1 MKYVLAVLMAV
12 SALAHAEDAYQPINP
27 ERIPDRVQ
35 TVLVTLKSVNNIRQ
49 ACEAENKR
57 RFGKGFGYDMEAC
70 SFRDAIMVNG
80 EPTMT
85 CLILV
90 PKTTTMHIY
99 GHELRHCYEGQWHK

>member
-1 MKYVLAVLMAV
+1 MKYILALLVVV
-12 SALAHAEDAYQPINP
+12 STFANAEDAYQPINP
-27 ERIPDRVQ
+27 ERVPRVE

-49 ACEAENKR
+49 ACDAENR
-57 RFGKGFGYDMEAC
+57 RREGKPFGYDVEAC
-70 SFRDAIMVNG
+70 SFRDAIMVNN

-99 GHELRHCYEGQWHK
+99 GHELRHCYEGRWHK

>member
-1 MKYVLAVLMAV
+1 MKYILAMLLAV
-12 SALAHAEDAYQPINP
+12 SASVHAEDAYQPINP
-27 ERIPDRVQ
+27 ERVARLE
-35 TVLVTLKSVNNIRQ
+35 TVLVTLKSVDNIRK
-49 ACEAENKR
+49 ACDAENKR
-57 RFGKGFGYDMEAC
+57 RVGKPFNYDLEAC